1 MTLVKCQMG
10 ATSAAWGAAGKVNDG
25 GINRTDVHEISCGL
39 LGGPL
44 LKY

>member
-10 ATSAAWGAAGKVNDG
+10 ATGVAWGAAGKVNAG
-25 GINRTDVHEISCGL
+25 GINRSDVHEISYDL